1 MTHDSGPP
9 PHPAPWAE
17 TPPAAAGLDP
27 AGLAAAVGF
36 ALAHESP
43 WPRDIRAH
51 LEAGFFEPPP
61 DNAIIGPV
69 RPRGGPNGV
78 ILRHGRPVAR
88 WGDPRQVDMTFSVAK
103 SYLALLAGLA
113 VADGLIPD
121 LDAPVGELVE
131 DGGFDSP
138 QNRGITW
145 RQQLQNSSEWEGT
158 LFGKSDRIDRGR
170 NLQLE
175 GKGRKGEPRP
185 LQPPGTYWEYND
197 VRVNRLAL
205 ALLRRFGRPL
215 PEVFAERIMQPI
227 GASADWSWH
236 GYETSWV
243 EVEGRRLQSV
253 SGGGH
258 WGGGVFIHA
267 EDQARIGQL
276 VLQDGVW
283 AGRRL
288 LPEGWVAACRTPCA
302 LNPHYGLLWWLN
314 TDRTRWPAASAE
326 SICFSGAGGNIT
338 WIDPPSGI
346 VAVLRWI
353 DATRLNGFMQAVGAA
368 LRGPA
373 PAA

>member
-145 RQQLQNSSEWEGT
+145 RQLLQNSSEW
-158 LFGKSDRIDRGR
+158 
-170 NLQLE
+170 
-175 GKGRKGEPRP
+175 
-185 LQPPGTYWEYND
+185 
-197 VRVNRLAL
+197 
-205 ALLRRFGRPL
+205 
-215 PEVFAERIMQPI
+215 
-227 GASADWSWH
+227 
-236 GYETSWV
+236 
-243 EVEGRRLQSV
+243 
-253 SGGGH
+253 
-258 WGGGVFIHA
+258 
-267 EDQARIGQL
+267 
-276 VLQDGVW
+276 
-283 AGRRL
+283 
-288 LPEGWVAACRTPCA
+288 
-302 LNPHYGLLWWLN
+302 
-314 TDRTRWPAASAE
+314 
-326 SICFSGAGGNIT
+326 
-338 WIDPPSGI
+338 
-346 VAVLRWI
+346 
-353 DATRLNGFMQAVGAA
+353 
-368 LRGPA
+368 
-373 PAA
+373 